1 MKFKANSYDIV
12 KTPAGDVKLTL
23 NIGKEFGYPV
33 LKMIED
39 EDLKG
44 DLTVEIKKYRKARTQ
59 DQNSLLYAIEDKLA
73 KALKLSNKEVHFRNL
88 LDYGVCIGEAVML
101 AKFALEYCKDNYAEI
116 ITEKEKDGI
125 CQAKVR
131 LYKGSS
137 QMDTKEFASL
147 VDGVL
152 SECENIGV
160 NVEYESK
167 EIKRLL
173 ENYNDKFSTN
183 KSN

>member
-1 MKFKANSYDIV
+1 MKFKANSYDIS
-12 KTPAGDVKLTL
+12 KTLAGDIKLTL

-44 DLTVEIKKYRKARTQ
+44 DLTVEIKKYRKARTL

-73 KALKLSNKEVHFRNL
+73 KALKLSNTQVHRQNL
-88 LDYGVCIGEAVML
+88 IDYGVCIGDAVML
-101 AKFALEYCKDNYAEI
+101 AKLAQEWCKNNYAQI
-116 ITEKEKDGI
+116 ISEKEKEGKQ
-125 CQAKVR
+125 QALIR

-152 SECENIGV
+152 SECENVGV

-167 EIKRLL
+167 EIKRLIEGL
-173 ENYNDKFSTN
+173 SK
-183 KSN
+183 